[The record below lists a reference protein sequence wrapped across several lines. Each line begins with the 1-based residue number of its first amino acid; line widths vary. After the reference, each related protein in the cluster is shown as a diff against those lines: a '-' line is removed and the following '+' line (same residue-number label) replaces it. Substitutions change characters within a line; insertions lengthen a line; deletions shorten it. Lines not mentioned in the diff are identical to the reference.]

1 MNSLG
6 SQSIS
11 QSVSRKA
18 KTQFS
23 TILFYIFSY
32 KKESVKKL
40 ILILEKSF
48 RWSSDAHLWQFIC
61 IISIIFHLVFFDL
74 SLMVSF
80 FYS

>member
-1 MNSLG
+1 MNSMG

-48 RWSSDAHLWQFIC
+48 RWSCDAHLWQFIC
-61 IISIIFHLVFFDL
+61 IIRIIFHLVLFDL
-74 SLMVSF
+74 SLMVCF